1 MSAKPNSRPRT
12 MLSAITPS
20 NQPTLGNFIGAIRNW
35 VKLQNDYECFFM
47 VADMHAITVRQD
59 PRALLART
67 YRGIAE
73 YIASGLDPSKVT
85 LFVQSHVP
93 EHAELA
99 WILTCFSYMGELS
112 RMTQFK
118 DKSARQGESIPV
130 GLFSYPLLMAADIL
144 LYDTHL
150 VPVGEDQKQHIELT
164 RDVAIRMTK
173 LFGDDLFV
181 VPEPYI
187 PPVGARV
194 MSLQDPATKMSKS
207 DPDPNATLFLSD
219 SDDVIRKKVKRAV
232 TDSGAEI
239 RPGDDKPG
247 VTNLL
252 TIQSALTGKSIA
264 ELVAAYAGKQY
275 GHLKADT
282 AEICIDA
289 IAPIRGKADELLED
303 MTYLGRVLKEGAV
316 HARSRARQTVD
327 RVSERV
333 GFIPR

>member
-1 MSAKPNSRPRT
+1 MSAKPNTKQKT

-20 NQPTLGNFIGAIRNW
+20 NQPTIGNYIGAIRNW
-35 VKLQNDYECFFM
+35 VKLQNDYQCFFM

-59 PRALLART
+59 PEELLART

-73 YIASGLDPSKVT
+73 YIASGLDPSEVT

-99 WILTCFSYMGELS
+99 WILTCFSSMGELS

-118 DKSARQGESIPV
+118 DKSAKQGESIPT

-144 LYDTHL
+144 LYDSHL
-150 VPVGEDQKQHIELT
+150 IPAGDDQKQHIELT
-164 RDVAIRMTK
+164 RDVALRLMS

-181 VPEPYI
+181 LPEPYI
-187 PPVGARV
+187 PPLGARV
-194 MSLQDPATKMSKS
+194 MSLQDPTAKMSKS
-207 DPDPNATLFLSD
+207 DPDSNATLFLSD
-219 SDDVIRKKVKRAV
+219 SDDVIRKKVKRAI

-239 RPGDDKPG
+239 RPGEDKPG

-252 TIQSALTGKSIA
+252 TIQSALTGKS
-264 ELVAAYAGKQY
+264 VADIVASYAGKLY
-275 GHLKADT
+275 GHLKVDT
-282 AEICIDA
+282 AEICIQT
-289 IAPIRGKADELLED
+289 IAPIRTKADELLKD
-303 MTYLGRVLKEGAV
+303 MSYMNRVLKEGAEK
-316 HARSRARQTVD
+316 ARGRARKTVE

>member
-1 MSAKPNSRPRT
+1 MSALPEAKPKT

-20 NQPTLGNFIGAIRNW
+20 NQPTIGNYIGAIRNW
-35 VKLQNDYECFFM
+35 VELQSDYQCFFM
-47 VADMHAITVRQD
+47 VADLHAITARQD
-59 PRALLART
+59 PRELLART

-73 YIASGLDPSKVT
+73 YIASGLDPSSVT

-118 DKSARQGESIPV
+118 DKSAKQGESIPV
-130 GLFSYPLLMAADIL
+130 GLFSYPVLMAADIL
-144 LYDTHL
+144 LYDVHL
-150 VPVGEDQKQHIELT
+150 VPVGDDQKQHIELT
-164 RDVAIRMTK
+164 RDVALRMMK
-173 LFGDDLFV
+173 LFGEDLFV
-181 VPEPYI
+181 LPEPFI

-194 MSLQDPATKMSKS
+194 MSLQEPTVKMSKS
-207 DPDPNATLFLSD
+207 DPDRNATLFLSD

-239 RPGDDKPG
+239 RPGEDKPG
-247 VTNLL
+247 ITNLL
-252 TIQSALTGKSIA
+252 TIQSALTGRSIPD
-264 ELVAAYAGKQY
+264 LVASYTGKQY

-289 IAPIRGKADELLED
+289 IAPIRRKADELLED
-303 MTYLGRVLKEGAV
+303 MTYLGRVLNEGAV
-316 HARSRARQTVD
+316 RARLRARQTIE